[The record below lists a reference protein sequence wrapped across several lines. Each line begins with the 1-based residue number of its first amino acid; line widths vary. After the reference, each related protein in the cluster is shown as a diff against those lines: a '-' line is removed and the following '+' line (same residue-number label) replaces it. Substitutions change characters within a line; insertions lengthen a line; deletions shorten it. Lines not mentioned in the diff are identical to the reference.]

1 MALPNEVLEFQHT
14 TNRTGPQPHFP
25 NPSLCPMG
33 LFTYGL
39 TGFQAFDFLPPLILY
54 LQNLHVRNDPSV
66 LGLCGQAVNLT
77 GAGLSECTGTP
88 DKSLRPTGAR
98 LLGAGH
104 GITDSRTMK
113 KKVSSYSTWR
123 Y

>member
-1 MALPNEVLEFQHT
+1 
-14 TNRTGPQPHFP
+14 
-25 NPSLCPMG
+25 MG

-54 LQNLHVRNDPSV
+54 LQNLHVKNDLSV
-66 LGLCGQAVNLT
+66 LGLCGQAVNVT

-98 LLGAGH
+98 LFTKC
-104 GITDSRTMK
+104 ISREGLATGLRT
-113 KKVSSYSTWR
+113 VEL
-123 Y
+123 